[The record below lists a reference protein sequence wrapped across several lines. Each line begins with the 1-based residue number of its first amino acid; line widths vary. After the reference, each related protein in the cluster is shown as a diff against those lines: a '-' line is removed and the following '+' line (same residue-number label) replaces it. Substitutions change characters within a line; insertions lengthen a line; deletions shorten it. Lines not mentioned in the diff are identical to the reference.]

1 MNFEDRCELMG
12 LENRG
17 DVSFYYSDIYGEV
30 VYKRIITKGDSG
42 IVDDVDIPGL
52 ALFVKGVEPDDEF
65 SYRGTLS
72 EQYKFVGNNI
82 INEQIRTSIRDH
94 GSPILRENTYFNTGK
109 TQMFNE
115 IIIQNLTNIPQAGDI
130 YPSLVVKNSYDG
142 TMSCRV
148 AFGLSIQSESGSV
161 GFSFKIGEMR
171 QIHIQNSDT
180 TIQASVNN
188 YIDSFSV
195 NIVDLIQNSFS
206 HTLTEDN
213 IMETLDLI
221 ESVGKRK
228 REEISKV
235 LTGIVG
241 SRDPESNPT
250 ISAFDMFLAITKYS
264 TVEKNLNVKTML
276 ENIAESVLVIPAQML
291 ALLDT

>member
-17 DVSFYYSDIYGEV
+17 DTSFYYSDIYGEV
-30 VYKRIITKGDSG
+30 VYKRIITKGNSG
-42 IVDDVDIPGL
+42 LVDDVDIPGL
-52 ALFVKGVEPDDEF
+52 ALFVKADEEDEF
-65 SYRGTLS
+65 SYQGTLS
-72 EQYKFVGNNI
+72 EMYKFVGNNI

-94 GSPILRENTYFNTGK
+94 GTPILRENTYFNTSK

-115 IIIQNLTNIPQAGDI
+115 IIIQNLTNVPQAGDI
-130 YPSLVVKNSYDG
+130 YPTLVVKNSYNG

-148 AFGLSIQSESGSV
+148 AFGLSIQDDSGSI
-161 GFSFKIGEMR
+161 GFSFRIGEMK

-195 NIVDLIQNSFS
+195 NIVDLLQNSFS
-206 HTLTEDN
+206 HVLTEDN
-213 IMETLDLI
+213 IMETLELI

-241 SRDPESNPT
+241 SRDPETNPT
-250 ISAFDMFLAITKYS
+250 VSAFDMFLAITKYS